1 MGVSLFTGVVS
12 PAYCVYRFGANTEA
26 WYFHYLL
33 RSLDYKA
40 RIKAVSTGVV
50 ESRLRLY
57 TDDLYR
63 LEGLLPP
70 LPEQT
75 AIAEYLDRATA
86 DIDTTI
92 AQSRRQVGLFT
103 EYRTRLIADVVTGKL
118 DVRKAAAALPEIDPL
133 AADDNLDGT
142 LNTDDV

>member
-1 MGVSLFTGVVS
+1 MFEDGQGRGFTVIHIYGSSLK
-12 PAYCVYRFGANTEA
+12 
-26 WYFHYLL
+26 YL
-33 RSLDYKA
+33 SL
-40 RIKAVSTGVV
+40 
-50 ESRLRLY
+50 
-57 TDDLYR
+57 
-63 LEGLLPP
+63 P
-70 LPEQT
+70 LPSDSEQT

-118 DVRKAAAALPEIDPL
+118 DVREAAAAALPEIDPL

-142 LNTDDV
+142 LNTRRRVGATQSHTVPEVLPIGQ

>member
-1 MGVSLFTGVVS
+1 MFEDGQGRGFTVIHIYGSSLK
-12 PAYCVYRFGANTEA
+12 
-26 WYFHYLL
+26 YL
-33 RSLDYKA
+33 SL
-40 RIKAVSTGVV
+40 
-50 ESRLRLY
+50 
-57 TDDLYR
+57 
-63 LEGLLPP
+63 P
-70 LPEQT
+70 LPSDSEQT

-118 DVRKAAAALPEIDPL
+118 DVREAAAALPEIDPL

-142 LNTDDV
+142 LNTDAV